1 LRSDNFEVIFGIAEL
16 LLHHGADINLGNRTG
31 YTPLHNACFNSSI
44 ELCRFLIDH
53 GADVN
58 IYDDEYLWTPLQV
71 AIDNQDIDIC
81 RLLIEKGTNIN
92 YLPNDGSAP
101 KSALHIASSNGNIEI
116 ARLLLENGA
125 NIDQEIDYHS
135 DFYEPGTTSLHFA
148 AIFGHANICELL
160 LDHGADINIM
170 DEADHT
176 PLDVASTDQVRDLL
190 NAYITFNRRSAL
202 LAFFME

>member
-1 LRSDNFEVIFGIAEL
+1 
-16 LLHHGADINLGNRTG
+16 
-31 YTPLHNACFNSSI
+31 
-44 ELCRFLIDH
+44 
-53 GADVN
+53 
-58 IYDDEYLWTPLQV
+58 
-71 AIDNQDIDIC
+71 
-81 RLLIEKGTNIN
+81 LLIEKGTNIN
-92 YLPNDGSAP
+92 YLPDDGSVP

-170 DEADHT
+170 DEAGKT
-176 PLDVASTDQVRDLL
+176 PLDVASTNQVRDLL